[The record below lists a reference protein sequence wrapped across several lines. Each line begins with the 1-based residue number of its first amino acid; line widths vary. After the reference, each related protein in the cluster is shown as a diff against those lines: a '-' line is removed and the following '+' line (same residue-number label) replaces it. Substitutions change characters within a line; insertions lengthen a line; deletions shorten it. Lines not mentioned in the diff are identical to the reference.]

1 MRDWWLRT
9 LLVLQRPRPVF
20 VALRDESRES
30 LSDRAEPVL
39 LIVILAGMAGVL
51 STRTAGQ
58 LLDDSDYDGV
68 LSLWSFIVGGV
79 YGNFGYFGLGGIL
92 HAGVKLLG
100 SQGTYRRSRHIL
112 AFAAVPIVLSL
123 VVWPVKLGV
132 FGEDAFRS
140 GGSDSGAGGTV
151 FALFW
156 LGFVLWSGALLV
168 IGVRAVHGW
177 TWARAGA
184 ACAFAVG
191 RPVGLGLRSLYAA
204 PHLGQRRLERRELLV

>member
-1 MRDWWLRT
+1 MATTRTEPPADGMRDWWLRT

-39 LIVILAGMAGVL
+39 LIVILTGMAGVL
-51 STRTAGQ
+51 STRTAGR
-58 LLDDSDYDGV
+58 LLDDSDYNGMLV
-68 LSLWSFIVGGV
+68 LLWSFIVGGL
-79 YGNFGYFGLGGIL
+79 YGVFGYFTLGAIL

-112 AFAAVPIVLSL
+112 AFAAVPLVLSL

-132 FGEDAFRS
+132 FGEDVFRS

-151 FALFW
+151 FELIW
-156 LGFVLWSGALLV
+156 LGFLLWSGALLL

-184 ACAFAVG
+184 ACVFAVVV
-191 RPVGLGLRSLYAA
+191 PVGLN
-204 PHLGQRRLERRELLV
+204 LLFSS

>member
-1 MRDWWLRT
+1 MATTQAEPAADGMRDWWLRT

-39 LIVILAGMAGVL
+39 LIVILTGMAGVL
-51 STRTAGQ
+51 STRTAGR
-58 LLDDSDYDGV
+58 LLDDSDYNGV
-68 LSLWSFIVGGV
+68 LIVLWSFIVGGL
-79 YGNFGYFGLGGIL
+79 YGILGYFALGGIL

-112 AFAAVPIVLSL
+112 AFASVPIVLSL
-123 VVWPVKLGV
+123 IVWPVKLGV
-132 FGEDAFRS
+132 FGEDVFRS

-151 FALFW
+151 FALIW
-156 LGFVLWSGALLV
+156 IAFVAWSGALLV
-168 IGVRAVHGW
+168 VGVRAVHGW

-184 ACAFAVG
+184 ACAFAVIV
-191 RPVGLGLRSLYAA
+191 PVGLN
-204 PHLGQRRLERRELLV
+204 LLFS